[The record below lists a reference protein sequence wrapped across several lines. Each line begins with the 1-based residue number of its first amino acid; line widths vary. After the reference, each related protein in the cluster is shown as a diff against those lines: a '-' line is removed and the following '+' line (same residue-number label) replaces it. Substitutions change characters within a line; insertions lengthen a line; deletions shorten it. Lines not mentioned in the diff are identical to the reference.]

1 MSSLA
6 VCNCQAFSSQKAL
19 SAGIGQK
26 VRRLAR
32 ATAITAVLMLGSAVV
47 VTSWMPNTVQPLAE
61 AEPEFYLQTPGSEAA
76 KRQSLSDSISASTVI
91 GPSIR

>member
-6 VCNCQAFSSQKAL
+6 VCNCQAFSSQKAP

-32 ATAITAVLMLGSAVV
+32 ATAVTAVLMLGSAVV
-47 VTSWMPNTVQPLAE
+47 VTSWMPNTVQPVAE
-61 AEPEFYLQTPGSEAA
+61 AEPELYLQAPGGETT
-76 KRQSLSDSISASTVI
+76 KRQNLSDSISASTVI
-91 GPSIR
+91 GTSIR